1 MAKVEDLINSI
12 PDAQLRDEIARE
24 VANLKS
30 QKTFGLV
37 FEEHLPEQV
46 LLPGLPIKPGLRVVK
61 RGAENEIFS
70 VIEHEGGSLKTSRF
84 RVARESDGQEEVAA
98 ANELV
103 VLKKFGEPIYPTL
116 VPVDRVTRTPGKPY
130 HTIINAENF
139 HALQLLLYCYE
150 GKVDVIYIDPP
161 YNTGARDWK
170 YNNSYVDSNDQ
181 YRHSKWLAMMK
192 RRLRLAKRLLKPDV
206 GVLIVTIDEH
216 EVHHLGMLLE
226 KEFDGTFRQMVTIVI
241 NQKGVAQGR
250 LSRAEEYAFFCFMPN
265 SEVTGSPDDLLTPE
279 RPDTK
284 RFTTPRWEWLLR
296 GGTNSRRQDRPGLF
310 FPIFVDVEKRAIVK
324 VGDPLPLKQSP
335 NSVTGLLS
343 SGADTGMAGTQS
355 IAWPLRRDGS
365 LGNWRVSP
373 PTLRQLITK
382 GYVKLGGYDKK
393 RGTWTV
399 LYLGRLAQR
408 QIESGVIK
416 IVGRDSDTGV
426 VEIEY
431 AEAQERQIKTV
442 WHRSSHDA
450 GNYGSTMLRNILG
463 EGARFS
469 FPKSLY
475 NVTDSLATVTRQTP
489 NALILDFFAG
499 SGTTLH
505 AVSLLNEEDNGTRR
519 CILVTN
525 NEVNEKSARALNAE
539 GYWPGDPEFE
549 RNGIADSVTWPRVRY
564 VVNGKR
570 DDGTELAGTY
580 LNGRE
585 MSEGFEENIEYLRLG
600 FLDPNDVAYGDKF
613 EAIAPILWLMA
624 GAQGEPV
631 SERGLRGLDRWFIPK
646 QSPFA
651 VLMQEDYFAEFKREL
666 KQRPDITHVFLVTD
680 SEEAYHEMIA
690 GLPGSPKTK
699 MLYKSYL
706 DNFRINTERNL

>member
-1 MAKVEDLINSI
+1 MARVEDLIKSI
-12 PDAQLRDEIARE
+12 PDAQLRDDLARE
-24 VANLKS
+24 IANLKS
-30 QKTFGLV
+30 QKKFGLV

-46 LLPGLPIKPGLRVVK
+46 LLPGLPIKPGTRVVR

-70 VIEHEGGSLKTSRF
+70 VIKRESSSRKTSSF
-84 RVARESDGQEEVAA
+84 RIAREGDGQEEIAPA
-98 ANELV
+98 KELV
-103 VLKKFGEPIYPTL
+103 VIKKFGEPIYPTL
-116 VPVDRVTRTPGKPY
+116 VPVDRVTRAPGKPY

-150 GKVDVIYIDPP
+150 GQVDVIYIDPP

-170 YNNSYVDSNDQ
+170 YNNSYIDSNDQ

-206 GVLIVTIDEH
+206 GVLVVTIDEH

-226 KEFDGTFRQMVTIVI
+226 SEFDGTFRQMVTIVI

-250 LSRAEEYAFFCFMPN
+250 LSRAEEYAFFCFMPEA
-265 SEVTGSPDDLLTPE
+265 EVTGSPDDLLTPE

-296 GGTNSRRQDRPGLF
+296 GGTNSRRADRPGLF
-310 FPIFVDVEKRAIVK
+310 FPIFVDGEKRAIVK
-324 VGDPLPLKQSP
+324 VGDPLPLNQSL
-335 NSVTGLLS
+335 NSITGLLPI
-343 SGADTGMAGTQS
+343 GQGNNTNDQS

-373 PTLRQLITK
+373 PTLREMIGK
-382 GYVKLGGYDKK
+382 GYVKLGGYDRK

-408 QIESGVIK
+408 QIETGVIK
-416 IVGRDSDTGV
+416 IASRDPDTGV

-475 NVTDSLATVTRQTP
+475 NVSDSLATLTRDRP
-489 NALILDFFAG
+489 DALILDFFAG

-505 AVSLLNEEDNGTRR
+505 ATSLLNADDNGTRR

-525 NEVNEKSARALNAE
+525 NEVNEKFARELNAE

-549 RNGIADSVTWPRVRY
+549 KNGIADSVTWPRCKY
-564 VVNGKR
+564 VINGKR
-570 DDGTELAGTY
+570 DDGTELPGTY
-580 LNGRE
+580 LGGGE
-585 MSEGFEENIEYLRLG
+585 MSDGFEENIEYLKLG
-600 FLDPNDVAYGDKF
+600 FLDPNEVAYGDKL
-613 EAIAPILWLMA
+613 EAIVPILWLIA
-624 GAQGEPV
+624 GARGELESKRGERAPV
-631 SERGLRGLDRWFIPK
+631 PWFIREK
-646 QSPFA
+646 SFYA
-651 VLMQEDYFAEFKREL
+651 VLIQEERFAEFKREL
-666 KQRPDITHVFLVTD
+666 KERPDITHVFLVTD
-680 SEEAYHEMIA
+680 SEEAYGEMIA
-690 GLPGSPKTK
+690 ELPGSPKTR
-699 MLYKSYL
+699 MLYKSYVE
-706 DNFRINTERNL
+706 NFRINTERNL